1 MTFGGRLYLEYYL
14 KEVIT
19 SHCDSNKWKM
29 FGLEW
34 GRVMKWPL
42 KGSHAMRTGTMP
54 TAFWLAIDVVL
65 GHGPLNT
72 KTFEFMFLTLVNIK
86 LVLFKAGSSLSI
98 SPDDRSGVVVNPS
111 VVTHEAEGAWSW
123 VQGQHWLHNKTLSQK
138 KRKEKMVRRKWWI
151 VSLST
156 RSGHVWITTQW
167 KNGNCDTVPWEIAED
182 LSTESN
188 AVSAFHNH

>member
-1 MTFGGRLYLEYYL
+1 MEDVWTRMREGDEVTLERVPCHENRNHAYSFLISYWCCSGPW
-14 KEVIT
+14 T
-19 SHCDSNKWKM
+19 SKHKDVWIHI
-29 FGLEW
+29 
-34 GRVMKWPL
+34 
-42 KGSHAMRTGTMP
+42 SH
-54 TAFWLAIDVVL
+54 ISQ
-65 GHGPLNT
+65 H
-72 KTFEFMFLTLVNIK
+72 K

-98 SPDDRSGVVVNPS
+98 SPDDRSGMVVNPS
-111 VVTHEAEGAWSW
+111 MVTHEAEGAWSW

-167 KNGNCDTVPWEIAED
+167 KNGNCDTVPWEIAKD